1 MSWTRRDF
9 LKRALVGITG
19 VFVGP
24 KLKFPNQEV
33 EPQVIEPDDPIPA
46 VFSDAVYVTGYVCV
60 DSSGK
65 TLLTWRQDGANSA
78 GSR

>member
-1 MSWTRRDF
+1 MGWTRRDF

-33 EPQVIEPDDPIPA
+33 EPQVIELDDPIPA
-46 VFSDAVYVTGYVCV
+46 VFSDAVYVTGWVSL
-60 DSSGK
+60 DI
-65 TLLTWRQDGANSA
+65 DGVTMYIPIS
-78 GSR
+78 